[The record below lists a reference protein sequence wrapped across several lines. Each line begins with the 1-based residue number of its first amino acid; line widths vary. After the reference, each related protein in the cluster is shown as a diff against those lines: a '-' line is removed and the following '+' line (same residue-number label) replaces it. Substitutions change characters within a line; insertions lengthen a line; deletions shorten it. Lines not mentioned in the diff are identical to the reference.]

1 MTTYEEQRA
10 IERKKRLGYIGMAG
24 FVGLIIVCLLVFG
37 WPYYNVWSS
46 EMSGKAAYQK
56 ATQDRNIMI
65 LEATAREEAAR
76 HNYNVTV
83 IDATAHAKS
92 ISIIGEELERNKDY
106 LTYMW
111 IQDTGDAGDTS
122 YIYVPSGEFGMPIQ
136 EAMRLNKIQKELE

>member
-24 FVGLIIVCLLVFG
+24 FVGLIIVCLLV
-37 WPYYNVWSS
+37 
-46 EMSGKAAYQK
+46 
-56 ATQDRNIMI
+56 
-65 LEATAREEAAR
+65 
-76 HNYNVTV
+76 
-83 IDATAHAKS
+83 